1 MANPILIVAADGTP
15 VTYSG
20 AFVIWGYSS
29 GPLLRRRRR
38 AVTHM
43 EVGMTSYTAAAELV
57 RRVADF
63 SQRQPEWADC
73 IIYMTRPDERW
84 DLTLVSQRVY
94 GNRDEALVVMAAAGL
109 DTVEQELREARLVL
123 PTATQLAR
131 IKAQCGFVGDRW
143 NRAPE
148 TAADSVGGR

>member
-1 MANPILIVAADGTP
+1 MAVPILIVAADGTP
-15 VTYSG
+15 VTYGG

-38 AVTHM
+38 AIKHM

-63 SQRQPEWADC
+63 SQRQPEWAEC
-73 IIYMTRPDERW
+73 VIYMTRPDERW
-84 DLTLVSQRVY
+84 DLTLVSDRVY

-109 DTVEQELREARLVL
+109 DTVEQELPESRLVL
-123 PTATQLAR
+123 PTAAQLAR

-143 NRAPE
+143 NRSPE
-148 TAADSVGGR
+148 TAADPVGGR